1 MGLFDKFKK
10 TNACIN
16 NVLFTCRHIIED
28 ENNATYFSHKLNGDY
43 ECFCSQCEK
52 KLDLKSVM
60 VIGLEEILNEN
71 NKDFFKLKE
80 GNYIYFKDDNWYE
93 KEFEKNDEYTTW
105 LFEIEDKIINENI
118 RRNKKL
124 RSDLSGIIINR
135 K

>member
-1 MGLFDKFKK
+1 MILFVDVIM
-10 TNACIN
+10 IN
-16 NVLFTCRHIIED
+16 GQM
-28 ENNATYFSHKLNGDY
+28 K
-43 ECFCSQCEK
+43 
-52 KLDLKSVM
+52 
-60 VIGLEEILNEN
+60 ILNKN
-71 NKDFFKLKE
+71 NKEFFKLKE

-124 RSDLSGIIINR
+124 RNDLSGIIINR